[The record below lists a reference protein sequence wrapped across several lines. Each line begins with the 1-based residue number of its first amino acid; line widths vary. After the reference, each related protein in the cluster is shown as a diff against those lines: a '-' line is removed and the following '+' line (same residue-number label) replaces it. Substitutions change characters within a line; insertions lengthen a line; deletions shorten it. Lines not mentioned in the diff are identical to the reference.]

1 MRDGNI
7 VLICILLFIFSCSS
21 KQEKTESKTPKKEKK
36 QTIQKVESKKPDSSQ
51 QQIESK
57 AETEEERSQN
67 NCDDY
72 FKNRFPNDSVK
83 ARIIDQIISNNSDSL
98 SPSNLKFLKALK
110 TQEKDL
116 AFKHALNPIFRLN
129 EDELGLVFYPQYKRT
144 ETDLIS
150 LSEEPELIEK
160 HDTLDSEMLFFM
172 NEMRFHPQ
180 ILDSIYAGQEK
191 PQIYYYT
198 PNRMD
203 SARIKDLGKS
213 YGECLYYYEY
223 SIEDSLIDSH
233 DSLLIAS
240 SVKLNLEFEGDS
252 KLDSLIAES
261 FDESCLDC
269 PSSEYLLKSFARL
282 KGVDNL
288 YFSYADT
295 FPINDEL
302 ETPARA
308 LIYVQE
314 EDFIYLWYS
323 EIDLFGC
330 SCL

>member
-1 MRDGNI
+1 MRFGNI

-21 KQEKTESKTPKKEKK
+21 KQEKTESKSLKKEKK
-36 QTIQKVESKKPDSSQ
+36 QTVQKVESRKPDSYQKQS
-51 QQIESK
+51 ESK

-67 NCDDY
+67 NCDEY
-72 FKNRFPNDSVK
+72 FKKRFPKDSVK
-83 ARIIDQIISNNSDSL
+83 ALIIDQIISRNSDSL

-116 AFKHALNPIFRLN
+116 AFKHALNPVFRLN
-129 EDELGLVFYPQYKRT
+129 EDELGIVFYPQYKRT
-144 ETDLIS
+144 ETSLIS
-150 LSEEPELIEK
+150 LSKEPELIEK
-160 HDTLDSEMLFFM
+160 HDTIDSETLFFM

-180 ILDSIYAGQEK
+180 ILDSIYADQEK

-203 SARIKDLGKS
+203 SARIKDLGKF
-213 YGECLYYYEY
+213 YGECQYYYEY
-223 SIEDSLIDSH
+223 SIQDSLLDSH

-240 SVKLNLEFEGDS
+240 SLKLKLEFEGDS
-252 KLDSLIAES
+252 KVDSLIAES
-261 FDESCLDC
+261 FNESCLDC

-314 EDFIYLWYS
+314 NEFIYLWYS
-323 EIDLFGC
+323 EVDLFGC